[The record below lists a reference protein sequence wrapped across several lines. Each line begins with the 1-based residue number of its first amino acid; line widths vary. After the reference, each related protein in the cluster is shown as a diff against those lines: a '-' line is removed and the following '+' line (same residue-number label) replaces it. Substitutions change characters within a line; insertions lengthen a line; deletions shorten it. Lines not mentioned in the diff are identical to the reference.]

1 MLIYVDA
8 AAEAVR
14 DVAIVGVGQS
24 RFGRRNDANLQEL
37 AWEAVREALS
47 DAKLSQ
53 RDIQYS
59 VVSNMGLWSAE
70 ELPAVVVNEYCG
82 LTPVGSHRVE
92 AACASGSAGVVS
104 AYNMVAS
111 GAVDVAMVIGVE
123 KMNES
128 PTDAVVELI
137 GRAGY
142 YLWEFENFGLTF
154 PGYYAL
160 HMSAYMSQYGAT
172 EEDFCR
178 AAIKAH
184 HYGSLNSKAQFRSEI
199 TMEQCMSSKYVAWPI
214 KLYDSSPITDGAAA
228 LILAGGEVAGK
239 ITDTPVWIR
248 SIGYATGTANLSKRL
263 DFTGLD
269 AARRAADAALRR
281 VGLERRNVGNH
292 FDVAEVHDC
301 FTIAE
306 VMAYEDLGIAERGTG
321 VQLLREGQTY
331 KGGLIPVNL
340 DGGLKAKGHPIGAT
354 GVSMMAGLTDQLLQ
368 RVQPRERQADIR
380 RGWALAHNV
389 GGTGH
394 YAYVTLLS
402 LSREG
407 GPQ

>member
-1 MLIYVDA
+1 M
-8 AAEAVR
+8 R

-24 RFGRRNDANLQEL
+24 RFGRRNDVNLQEL

-53 RDIQYS
+53 KDIQYS

-111 GAVDVAMVIGVE
+111 GAVDIAMVIGVE

-184 HYGSLNSKAQFRSEI
+184 HYGSLNPKAQFRSEI
-199 TMEQCMSSKYVAWPI
+199 TMEQCLSSKYVAWPI

-228 LILAGGEVAGK
+228 DSGGWRDCWEDNRHA
-239 ITDTPVWIR
+239 
-248 SIGYATGTANLSKRL
+248 
-263 DFTGLD
+263 GLD
-269 AARRAADAALRR
+269 KVYWVRDRHR
-281 VGLERRNVGNH
+281 
-292 FDVAEVHDC
+292 
-301 FTIAE
+301 
-306 VMAYEDLGIAERGTG
+306 
-321 VQLLREGQTY
+321 
-331 KGGLIPVNL
+331 
-340 DGGLKAKGHPIGAT
+340 
-354 GVSMMAGLTDQLLQ
+354 
-368 RVQPRERQADIR
+368 
-380 RGWALAHNV
+380 
-389 GGTGH
+389 
-394 YAYVTLLS
+394 
-402 LSREG
+402 
-407 GPQ
+407 

>member
-1 MLIYVDA
+1 M
-8 AAEAVR
+8 R

-24 RFGRRNDANLQEL
+24 RFGKRNDVNLQEL

-53 RDIQYS
+53 KDIQYS

-70 ELPAVVVNEYCG
+70 ELPAVTVNEYCG
-82 LTPVGSHRVE
+82 LTPTGSHRVE
-92 AACASGSAGVVS
+92 AACASGSAGVTS

-111 GAVDVAMVIGVE
+111 GAVDIAIAIGIE

-128 PTDAVVELI
+128 PTDTVVELI

-160 HMSAYMSQYGAT
+160 HMNAYMSQYGAT

-178 AAIKAH
+178 AAVKAH
-184 HYGSLNSKAQFRSEI
+184 HYGSLNPKAQFRNEI
-199 TMEQCMSSKYVAWPI
+199 TVEQCLSSKYVAWPI
-214 KLYDSSPITDGAAA
+214 KLYDASPITDGAAA
-228 LILAGGEVAGK
+228 IILASGEVARK
-239 ITDTPVWIR
+239 ITDTPIWIR
-248 SIGYATGTANLSKRL
+248 SIGYATGSANLTKRL
-263 DFTGLD
+263 DFTGLE
-269 AARRAADAALRR
+269 AARRAAEAALRR
-281 VGLERRNVGNH
+281 VGLERREIWRY

-306 VMAYEDLGIAERGTG
+306 VMAYEDLGIVERGAG
-321 VQLLREGQTY
+321 IQLIRDGQTY
-331 KGGLIPVNL
+331 KGGLLPINL

-354 GVSMMAGLTDQLLQ
+354 GVSMIAGLTDQLLQ
-368 RVQPRERQADIR
+368 RVEPRERQADIR
-380 RGWALAHNV
+380 KGWALAHNV

-394 YAYVTLLS
+394 YAYITLLS
-402 LSREG
+402 LDREG
-407 GPQ
+407 TPA